1 MIGALLD
8 LVPTK
13 KEGLIGK
20 LKVKGS
26 DLEMVEFRILRGG
39 KKAKSK
45 IDLWTSE
52 KQSSGICLEESH
64 GGKRRTR
71 KSVDIQG
78 SLFPSTRVVHPEEQE
93 VKHFAKRPAWMNK

>member
-45 IDLWTSE
+45 IDL
-52 KQSSGICLEESH
+52 
-64 GGKRRTR
+64 
-71 KSVDIQG
+71 
-78 SLFPSTRVVHPEEQE
+78 
-93 VKHFAKRPAWMNK
+93 